1 MGASGLG
8 APPAERTERNAMPK
22 HLSLLLAAAVLGT
35 PGLTGVASAASPD
48 QADAVEVMAHDVYV
62 VLGTSLRSAA
72 TLGSPPPPDAILHNV
87 AGLQLPAG
95 AEDPLTRAEWSAATA
110 TSRVASIGG
119 PDGPRTDVRVSM
131 QSLVPGGVYSIFW
144 FTVGPD
150 SEQPLCPGVERR
162 LPLDAAKP
170 DPAAPDLNSFVAGA
184 NGAAEFHGRVGGDLL
199 GATQLYLNVVYHADG
214 LTYYPFPNRGEYLT
228 QGPDCRSSF
237 GHDAI
242 RHLLIYQKI

>member
-1 MGASGLG
+1 M
-8 APPAERTERNAMPK
+8 TK
-22 HLSLLLAAAVLGT
+22 HLTPLITAAVLAT
-35 PGLTGVASAASPD
+35 ATFTGVASAAPPD
-48 QADAVEVMAHDVYV
+48 QADAVQVMPTDVYV
-62 VLGTSLRSAA
+62 VLGASLRSAG
-72 TLGSPPPPDAILHNV
+72 TLGSPPAPDAVLHNV
-87 AGLQLPAG
+87 AGLRLPAG
-95 AEDPLTRAEWSAATA
+95 SEDPLTWAEWSAATA
-110 TSRVASIGG
+110 TSRVTSIGG

-162 LPLDAAKP
+162 LPLDATKP
-170 DPAAPDLNSFVAGA
+170 DPSASAPNSFVADATG
-184 NGAAEFHGRVGGDLL
+184 GAEFHGRVGGDLL

-214 LTYYPFPNRGEYLT
+214 QTYYPFPNRGEYLT